1 VRAIDLMFS
10 MAFNGDVLL
19 LNSLPDFFSW
29 YRTDFIGLTNTA
41 LPQLSEA
48 LHNAMEDVE
57 KSMKQN
63 AATKNAIPK
72 LVYSM
77 EQADNRIMKLSKLS
91 GVNLVRNAKRSQNRS
106 FRLKL
111 QAKEPDENEH
121 TGSRSNE
128 KRKSGGL
135 DAQNTKRSKS
145 SKSQV
150 GANNVKSYNEDAD
163 NVCGVNVP
171 EDEAEKALLDV
182 AIANDDENDENDVNV
197 DESRGDEDDET
208 ASEEDE

>member
-1 VRAIDLMFS
+1 MFS

-29 YRTDFIGLTNTA
+29 YHTDFIGLTNTA

-111 QAKEPDENEH
+111 QAKNLMRTSIPAAEAM
-121 TGSRSNE
+121 
-128 KRKSGGL
+128 KSGRVVAWMPKTQSGAR
-135 DAQNTKRSKS
+135 AQ
-145 SKSQV
+145 
-150 GANNVKSYNEDAD
+150 
-163 NVCGVNVP
+163 
-171 EDEAEKALLDV
+171 
-182 AIANDDENDENDVNV
+182 
-197 DESRGDEDDET
+197 SRRWERIM
-208 ASEEDE
+208 